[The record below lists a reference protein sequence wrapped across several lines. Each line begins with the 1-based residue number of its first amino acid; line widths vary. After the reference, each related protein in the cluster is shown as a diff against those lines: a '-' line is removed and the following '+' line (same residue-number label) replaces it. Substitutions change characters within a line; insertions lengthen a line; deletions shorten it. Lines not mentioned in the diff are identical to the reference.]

1 MGLLVQQFN
10 TITANDCELKKNLFA
25 SKLYY
30 LGCCGNRRT
39 QLMFSS
45 CDETL
50 KRQRVESGWC
60 TYLLPPQSTT
70 ICLSYIEIFN
80 HGAL

>member
-45 CDETL
+45 FDETMTT
-50 KRQRVESGWC
+50 SGKWVV
-60 TYLLPPQSTT
+60 YLPIASSVYYHMPIL
-70 ICLSYIEIFN
+70 
-80 HGAL
+80 H